1 MARPARPPRTPT
13 SAADISGDI
22 RARGFRRWY
31 ERELVRSH
39 AHLVLLLMCALAA
52 LGAVEAFSS
61 GRGDRAL
68 MLGSLLVAAAV
79 GAWALRRYLF
89 LLMRAELLANQ
100 ATCPQCRCY
109 ARWQVEHEGTPDP
122 GGGGGGDDSSGAITA
137 GCRNCRHRW
146 RIRW

>member
-1 MARPARPPRTPT
+1 MARPRRTRPDTPT
-13 SAADISGDI
+13 DIPASI

-39 AHLVLLLMCALAA
+39 VHLVLLLMCALAA

-68 MLGSLLVAAAV
+68 MAASLLVAAAV
-79 GAWALRRYLF
+79 GAWAMRRYLF
-89 LLMRAELLANQ
+89 FLMRAELLANQ

-109 ARWQVEHEGTPDP
+109 ARWQVEREHAADGEP
-122 GGGGGGDDSSGAITA
+122 GAITAADGESGAITA

-146 RIRW
+146 RISW